1 MDYNILE
8 KKLQAGGFYGHF
20 NQLLMSY
27 LTDSTQYV
35 EINGEKSSL
44 RSMKIGVPQGS
55 LLGPRL
61 FALYVNDLPST
72 PSIGQIHMYADDTTA
87 FVVSKSVDEATNF
100 LNILANDIQ
109 EWCKANKL
117 TIHSEKTEFLI
128 MTPRPFHGPI
138 NSISINGV
146 NVKSA
151 TESKSLGITV
161 DNRLTWTKQI
171 KSVQKSF
178 CSKLSL
184 IRRISF
190 LPADVLEEIYFKT
203 VIPAVTYGMLIWAT
217 CPENRIN
224 CLEELHARAA
234 RIIHRIPRGTN
245 TQDSLNKANWKPLK
259 YLYNRRLASFMFDI
273 YKNNTD
279 PRLLNLFKTRRSKR
293 STSNFEVIRPLKEI
307 DRDTLAFRG
316 PALWNALPDGVK
328 LSASK
333 EIFKNNIK
341 NGRTINRISFSKGT
355 VFNTNKKEDFIYH

>member
-1 MDYNILE
+1 
-8 KKLQAGGFYGHF
+8 
-20 NQLLMSY
+20 
-27 LTDSTQYV
+27 
-35 EINGEKSSL
+35 
-44 RSMKIGVPQGS
+44 
-55 LLGPRL
+55 
-61 FALYVNDLPST
+61 
-72 PSIGQIHMYADDTTA
+72 MYADDTTA
-87 FVVSKSVDEATNF
+87 FVVSKSVDEATNC

-109 EWCKANKL
+109 WCKANKF

-128 MTPRPFHGPI
+128 MTLRPFHGPI
-138 NSISINGV
+138 SRVSINGV
-146 NVKSA
+146 NVRSV
-151 TESKSLGITV
+151 TESKSLGITI
-161 DNRLTWTKQI
+161 DNRLSWTKQI

-190 LPADVLEEIYFKT
+190 LPGYVLEEIYYET

-245 TQDSLNKANWKPLK
+245 TQDSLNKANWKPIK
-259 YLYNRRLASFMFDI
+259 YLYNRILASFMFDI

-279 PRLLNLFKTRRSKR
+279 PRLLNLFKPCRSRRSAG
-293 STSNFEVIRPLKEI
+293 NFEVKRDRPRHSSLK
-307 DRDTLAFRG
+307 G

-328 LSASK
+328 FSLSK
-333 EIFKNNIK
+333 GIFKNNIK

-355 VFNTNKKEDFIYH
+355 VFNRNKREDYIYY